1 MSQTSTAP
9 LSRVRLDGPAGLAAA
24 LPLLVGFQPRESVVV
39 IGVTGRRDRV
49 RLTLRVDLPPPGVA
63 APLAE
68 VFAGHLGSAGA
79 TAALLVVVTEE
90 PDAGAAL
97 PRADLVEEFR
107 AALGRVRIDVH
118 DALCV
123 RGGHWWSYLCTEPR
137 CCPPAGTPVRPE
149 LAGVLAAAMVAEGR
163 VVHADRADL
172 VATLAPHPVADPAA
186 SASRF
191 AAAGAEARR
200 RLGTAAGR
208 RAAVEEIAAAVTAR
222 IGWPAP
228 VGQEQTVRFCVA
240 LARTEV
246 RDACLRWLRTDAAD
260 AAEGL
265 WLELLR
271 AAAPPYAAAPA
282 TLLALHA
289 YARGDGT
296 LARIAA
302 DRALADEP
310 GHTLA
315 RMVHDLLDRGVR
327 PAEIG
332 ELGAWVEAAG
342 GDA

>member
-9 LSRVRLDGPAGLAAA
+9 LSRVRLDGPAAIAAA

-39 IGVTGRRDRV
+39 IGVTGRRGRV
-49 RLTLRVDLPPPGVA
+49 ELTLRVDLPPSGVA

-68 VFAGHLGSAGA
+68 VFAGHLRAAGA
-79 TAALLVVVTEE
+79 TAALVAVVTEE
-90 PDAGAAL
+90 PDDGAEL
-97 PRADLVEEFR
+97 PRSGLVEEFR
-107 AALGRVRIDVH
+107 AALGRARIDVR
-118 DALCV
+118 DVLCV
-123 RGGHWWSYLCTEPR
+123 RAGRWWSYVCAEPR
-137 CCPPAGTPVRPE
+137 CCPSGGTPVRPE

-172 VATLAPHPVADPAA
+172 VATLAPYPVADPAA
-186 SASRF
+186 SARRF

-200 RLGTAAGR
+200 RLADPAGQ
-208 RAAVEEIAAAVTAR
+208 RAAIEEIAAAVNR
-222 IGWPAP
+222 RVGRHAP
-228 VGQEQTVRFCVA
+228 VGQEQAVRFCVA

-246 RDACLRWLRTDAAD
+246 RDACLRWLGTEAAD

-265 WLELLR
+265 WLALLR
-271 AAAPPYAAAPA
+271 AAPPPYAAAPA

-302 DRALADEP
+302 DRALADEAD
-310 GHTLA
+310 HTLA
-315 RMVHDLLDRGVR
+315 RMVHELLDRGVR
-327 PAEIG
+327 PAEIA